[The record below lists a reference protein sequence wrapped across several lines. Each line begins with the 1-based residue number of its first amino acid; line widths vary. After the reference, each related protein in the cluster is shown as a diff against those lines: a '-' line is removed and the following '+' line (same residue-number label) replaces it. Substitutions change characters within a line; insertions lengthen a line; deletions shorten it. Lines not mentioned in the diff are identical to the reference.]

1 MSGRERS
8 NVLLSVR
15 DVVKTFQRRR
25 VLDGVFLDVRA
36 GEVVALVG
44 ESGSGKSTLAR
55 LLAGLDRAD
64 AGQILVDG
72 APHTRAGM
80 RVQLVFQD
88 PFASLNPVHTV
99 EHHLCRPL
107 ARRHRAP
114 TSELRARAAQLL
126 ADVGLDRELAARHPH
141 ALSGG
146 QRQRVAVAR
155 ALAAEPD
162 VILADEPTSMLDVST
177 RLGVLK
183 LLRRLADERRL
194 AILLITHDLAAAHA
208 IADRVLTLY
217 AGRIVESGPTATVLR
232 APAHPYTR
240 LLLSSVPRGERLQAA
255 APTVARSADVA
266 AEPAVAAPLAQGCP
280 FLTRCPRAIE
290 RCHQQPPEARLV
302 TIDHEVRCHLFPV
315 KGASEHAALS

>member
-64 AGQILVDG
+64 AGQI
-72 APHTRAGM
+72 
-80 RVQLVFQD
+80 QD